1 MLIFYNCLLI
11 ESDVLR
17 KTEGLI
23 NPDFFLF
30 ILIVFEDLKEELQS
44 LCRPNVLMFNDYYWI
59 PDRTEAQEKRFNRWE
74 HSLGSAT
81 SLVVVEIGAGLA
93 ESSHLNE
100 NCALV
105 RINPRDTA
113 VPRSKDVSIALGGL
127 EALQLID
134 EALQSM

>member
-1 MLIFYNCLLI
+1 
-11 ESDVLR
+11 
-17 KTEGLI
+17 
-23 NPDFFLF
+23 
-30 ILIVFEDLKEELQS
+30 
-44 LCRPNVLMFNDYYWI
+44 MFNDYYWI

-93 ESSHLNE
+93 VPTIRHQSEESSHLNE